1 MGASLIV
8 SGKYYILGRQIVEK
22 DSFLLKPQPPHSH
35 AALTWQ
41 TAIKLPPCIHLTF
54 SPMTFIIKD
63 SPLPSSPTGEVRMLF
78 FLYSRLAR
86 SRKMKSAFKL
96 CYLNI
101 KQIRTDRI
109 CIITNECQWI
119 SLPHLTSTPAHT
131 DVSCSVRTPAG
142 TNSDVP
148 SASLQLSRLT
158 STDLVVYRFYF

>member
-109 CIITNECQWI
+109 CIISVSEY
-119 SLPHLTSTPAHT
+119 LYLTSPPHQHT
-131 DVSCSVRTPAG
+131 QMYIVLYGHQQVRTQ
-142 TNSDVP
+142 TY
-148 SASLQLSRLT
+148 LQLHCS
-158 STDLVVYRFYF
+158 